1 MSQEIEK
8 IIAETV
14 NTTVLKLKLAGLMK
28 DNRKSA
34 FQKTEEILRN
44 YNGFTLSDQPQTKK
58 LLHRLN
64 DALSTIRDDPYY
76 DLIKLIYFD
85 GESREYAAEYFDTS
99 VTTISRNKTRLINKL
114 KSILFSDDFILELYS

>member
-14 NTTVLKLKLAGLMK
+14 NTTILKLKLAGLMK

>member
-14 NTTVLKLKLAGLMK
+14 NTTILKLKLAGLMK
-28 DNRKSA
+28 NNRKSA